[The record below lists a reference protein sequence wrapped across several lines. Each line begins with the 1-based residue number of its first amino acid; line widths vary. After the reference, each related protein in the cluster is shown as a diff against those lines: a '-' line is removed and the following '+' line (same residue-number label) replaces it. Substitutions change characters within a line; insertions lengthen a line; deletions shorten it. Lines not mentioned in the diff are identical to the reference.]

1 MSPIRIL
8 IVDDHSVVRQGIK
21 SLLSN
26 YPEFQVIGEAENGTA
41 ALTKLRLLHPDVTLL
56 DIRMPGMSGLETLEK
71 IRAARP
77 EAKVLMLTSFDDDEY
92 IKVALKTGA
101 RGYVLKSV
109 SDESLVSAIQSVY
122 KGERVLSPKIT
133 EQVVQWVI
141 EEEKAPA
148 RPAAFGYE
156 QEELTILKMLVAGA
170 NNGEIA
176 DTLYMS
182 QTSVKRKLRKIFA
195 KLGVQ
200 TRAQAAAEAV
210 RRQII

>member
-1 MSPIRIL
+1 MITIL

-26 YPEFQVIGEAENGTA
+26 YPEFKVVGEAEDGTA
-41 ALTKLRLLHPDVTLL
+41 ALNKFQTLTPDVVLL
-56 DIRMPGMSGLETLEK
+56 DIRMPGMSGLETLTRMRS
-71 IRAARP
+71 IRPDIKA
-77 EAKVLMLTSFDDDEY
+77 LMLTSFEDDEY
-92 IKVALKTGA
+92 IKGALKAGA

-122 KGERVLSPKIT
+122 EGERVLSPKIT

-141 EEEKAPA
+141 EEKKEPGRA
-148 RPAAFGYE
+148 AAFGYE
-156 QEELTILKMLVAGA
+156 DEELHILKMLVDGA
-170 NNGEIA
+170 NNSDIA
-176 DTLYMS
+176 EALYMS

-210 RRQII
+210 RQRII